1 MGQTV
6 FVTGA
11 TGYIAKHIIR
21 DLLDAGHS
29 VIGSVRRSGGER
41 EVRDAL
47 RPHLSDPE
55 DAEARLRFAMLDLDR
70 DEGWDSALAG
80 ADALVHTAS
89 PFPMTQPK
97 DPQELIRPAVDGAR
111 RALAAARAANIGRVV
126 MTSSTVAVIQSPL
139 PRGMSA
145 FDETCWTDP
154 DAPGM
159 TAYARSKTL
168 AERAAWDFV
177 DQEAPDMALTTINPG
192 LVLGAPLDRRHGT
205 SVGVIQR
212 ILRARDP
219 MLPRMGFPVVDVRD
233 VATMHTRALER
244 PETAG
249 QRYLAADRFQWF
261 VDLGQVLKAAY
272 PDRKIVTRQAPDII
286 VRMLALFDPAI
297 RSIIPDLGIER
308 PVSNARARDEMDMHF
323 VPAEQSIRDT
333 AAYLLREG
341 MV

>member
-97 DPQELIRPAVDGAR
+97 DPQDLIRPAVNGAM
-111 RALAAARAANIGRVV
+111 RALAAARAAGIGRVV
-126 MTSSTVAVIQSPL
+126 MTSSTVAIMHSPL
-139 PRGMSA
+139 PRAMRA

-159 TAYARSKTL
+159 TPYVRSKTL

-177 DQEAPDMALTTINPG
+177 ERDAPDMALTTINPG
-192 LVLGAPLDRRHGT
+192 LVLGAALDRRHGT

-244 PETAG
+244 PDTAG

-261 VDLGQVLKAAY
+261 VDLARVLKETY
-272 PDRKIVTRQAPDII
+272 PDRRIVTRQAPDAI
-286 VRMLALFDPAI
+286 VRLLGLFDPAI
-297 RSIIPDLGIER
+297 RSIVPDLGIER
-308 PVSNARARDEMDMHF
+308 PVSNARARDEMDMRF
-323 VPAEQSIRDT
+323 IPAAQSIRDT

-341 MV
+341 LI